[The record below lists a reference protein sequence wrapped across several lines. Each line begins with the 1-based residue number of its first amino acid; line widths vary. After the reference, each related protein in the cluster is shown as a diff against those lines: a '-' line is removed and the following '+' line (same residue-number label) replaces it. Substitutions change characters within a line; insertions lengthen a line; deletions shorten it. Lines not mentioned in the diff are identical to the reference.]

1 MISAVNGDLW
11 LDNIG
16 CFRYRV
22 KLNNPLMGTETQT
35 SIVFVI
41 RAVIFEYVKLN
52 NPLMGTETSIY
63 CMLYLIFISVPVKL
77 NNPLMGTETFHL
89 HHKYKVYPPKVVL
102 N

>member
-22 KLNNPLMGTETQT
+22 KLNNPLMGTEINLRYYRFRK
-35 SIVFVI
+35 S
-41 RAVIFEYVKLN
+41 RLYNVKLN
-52 NPLMGTETSIY
+52 NPLMGTEINFHPDIVYRFYGRT
-63 CMLYLIFISVPVKL
+63 PVKL
-77 NNPLMGTETFHL
+77 NNPLMGTEICFNLFFTKPHAA
-89 HHKYKVYPPKVVL
+89 YIRL